1 MNGILDELARR
12 RVVAVLRAA
21 DASGFPAVARA
32 LAAGGVTCVEVTM
45 TSPGALDSVATLRE
59 LGLTVGV
66 GSVIA
71 PAQAADACA
80 AGAAFVVTPA
90 RVEGVV
96 GRCAPH
102 GVPVVMGALTPS
114 EMLTAAREGAAAVKV
129 FPAAVF
135 GPDYL
140 RQVQAPLPHLRLM
153 PTGGITVAAAAGYLR
168 AGAFAVGLGTPLV
181 GDGGTPLDE
190 ITRRADALVR
200 SCTGPQHPAPAAR
213 PGGAEEGGYA

>member
-1 MNGILDELARR
+1 MSGTLDELARR

-45 TSPGALDSVATLRE
+45 TSRGALESVAALRE
-59 LGLTVGV
+59 MGLTVGV
-66 GSVIA
+66 GSVTE
-71 PAQAADACA
+71 PDQAADACA

-96 GRCAPH
+96 DRCAPR
-102 GVPVVMGALTPS
+102 GVPVVTGALTPS
-114 EMLTAAREGAAAVKV
+114 EMLAAAREGAAAVKV
-129 FPAAVF
+129 FPAAAF

-140 RQVQAPLPHLRLM
+140 RQVRAPLPHLRLM
-153 PTGGITVAAAAGYLR
+153 PTGGITVAAAADYLR
-168 AGAFAVGLGTPLV
+168 AGAFAVGLGSPLV

-190 ITRRADALVR
+190 ITRRAEALVR
-200 SCTGPQHPAPAAR
+200 SCTGPQHPAPTGRAGR
-213 PGGAEEGGYA
+213 PEEGRHT